1 MPEVKLLAVTPDALA
16 VIVQA
21 ARTCYASEA
30 NSPESDRRLIR
41 SLIKRGHES
50 VLEHASATFE
60 ITCSRV
66 VTHELVRHR
75 IAAYSQRSQRYVRE
89 NEPAY
94 FTPPE
99 LAGDARELYD
109 QAIKSAWESY
119 AKLLAAG
126 IAPQIARYVL
136 PNAALTT
143 IVATWNF
150 REIRHVLR
158 LRLAPA
164 AQPEMREVARQIRA
178 LMLEIAAPIFEGIAE
193 DGRPVEPA

>member
-1 MPEVKLLAVTPDALA
+1 MPEVKLLAATPDALA

-30 NSPESDRRLIR
+30 SSPESDQRLIR
-41 SLIKRGHES
+41 SLIRRGHES

-89 NEPAY
+89 NEPTY

-99 LAGDARELYD
+99 LTGEKLDLYD
-109 QAIKSAWESY
+109 EAIRSAWGAY
-119 AKLLAAG
+119 AKLLASG
-126 IAPQIARYVL
+126 VAPQIARYVL

-150 REIRHVLR
+150 REIRHVLK

-178 LMLEIAAPIFEGIAE
+178 LVLEIAPPIFEGIDE
-193 DGRPVEPA
+193 VGRPASPA